1 MTAVTTSVVVPV
13 YNDPDGLST
22 TVESLLA
29 QDTDD
34 YEIVVADNGS
44 TDETSD
50 IAAAFADSE
59 PRVRHV
65 VEGDVQSSY
74 AARNAGIEA
83 AAGDVIAFVDAD
95 MWVERDYVRGVTR
108 AVADREY
115 VGCRVELVA
124 GDGTVARYRR
134 ASGFPIEQY
143 VEEHGFAPTCCLVVT
158 RHLLDEIGGFDARL
172 VSNGD
177 LEFGRRARRAG
188 FALTYEPD
196 VTLYHPARSTLR
208 SVLSQNYRIGRGRE
222 QLRRYHGERFDV
234 RPLAD
239 PRNVLPVHPGRF
251 ADSLDAPAARRRDL
265 LVWYVIAC
273 VQKWA
278 RTAGTLAQRRAET
291 AHADGYGESD

>member
-1 MTAVTTSVVVPV
+1 MPVTTSVVVPV

-34 YEIVVADNGS
+34 YEVVVADNGS
-44 TDETSD
+44 TDET
-50 IAAAFADSE
+50 AALAAEFADTE
-59 PRVRHV
+59 PRVRRV
-65 VEGDVQSSY
+65 VEDDVQGSY

-83 AAGDVIAFVDAD
+83 AEGDVVAFVDAD

-108 AVADREY
+108 ATAERDY

-124 GDGTVARYRR
+124 EDGTVARYRR

-158 RHLLDEIGGFDARL
+158 RRLLDEVGDFDARL

-188 FALTYEPD
+188 FALAYEPD
-196 VTLYHPARSTLR
+196 VTMYHPARSTLR
-208 SVLSQNYRIGRGRE
+208 DVLSQNYRIGRGRE
-222 QLRRYHGERFDV
+222 QLRHYHGERFDV

-251 ADSLDAPAARRRDL
+251 RDSLDAPAARRRDL
-265 LVWYVIAC
+265 LVWYGIAC
-273 VQKWA
+273 LQKWA
-278 RTAGTLAQRRAET
+278 RTAGTFAQRRAET
-291 AHADGYGESD
+291 PHAEGYDAD